1 MELEIGPHTI
11 HHGDSRDVLAAMP
24 DNCVDAVVTDPPYAL
39 VSIVKR
45 FGQPGAA
52 PAKGNDAY
60 ARASA
65 GFMGQ
70 SWDTGEVAF
79 ATEFWAQVLRVL
91 KPGGHVVAFS
101 GTRTYHRLAVAI
113 EDSGFEIRD
122 QLAWV
127 YGSGFP
133 KSHDVSKAIDK
144 MFGAEREVVGFSK
157 GRSGSVHGGGQSVG
171 EPDPITRPATPQAQQ
186 WEGWGTALKPSHEPV
201 VLARKPLTP
210 DAERDISVWNLLKV
224 RAKLWLMLSAITAE
238 SRFQLNQAERKEAF
252 DFAQWDAEKLSSTL
266 GDLSAL
272 TDTYQFESVL
282 TTSLST
288 VTSWLNTLEGFSQ
301 LPNTSITK
309 TTCDMTTDWKTL
321 RFCTS
326 QITPLSIIPE
336 KMLQGGHN
344 ALAGT
349 AEKYLA
355 ATFAKLNAILE
366 LSALGNAIGQD
377 QVDSPEEDD
386 RTHKQPIVLARK
398 PLIGTVAANVLE
410 HGTGAINIDGCRVGD
425 EVRHNPSAGNKNLE
439 GRTTVTPISAHKETE
454 GRTAVGRFP
463 ANILHDGDQ
472 FGENGHYF
480 YSPKASKKDRGEGN
494 IHPTVKPT
502 DLMAYLCRLVTPPGG
517 VVLDPFM
524 GSGSTG
530 KGAHAEGFRFIGI
543 EREEN
548 FFEIA
553 AARLMDLT

>member
-1 MELEIGPHTI
+1 MQLEIGPHTI
-11 HHGDSRDVLAAMP
+11 HHGDSRDVLATMP
-24 DNCVDAVVTDPPYAL
+24 DASVDSVVCDPPYAL

-144 MFGAEREVVGFSK
+144 MYGAEREVVGF
-157 GRSGSVHGGGQSVG
+157 
-171 EPDPITRPATPQAQQ
+171 DPIAAARSSAVGTNAFGDYKGQTGEVTAPATPQAQQ
-186 WEGWGTALKPSHEPV
+186 WEGWGTALKPAWE
-201 VLARKPLTP
+201 
-210 DAERDISVWNLLKV
+210 
-224 RAKLWLMLSAITAE
+224 
-238 SRFQLNQAERKEAF
+238 
-252 DFAQWDAEKLSSTL
+252 
-266 GDLSAL
+266 
-272 TDTYQFESVL
+272 
-282 TTSLST
+282 
-288 VTSWLNTLEGFSQ
+288 
-301 LPNTSITK
+301 
-309 TTCDMTTDWKTL
+309 
-321 RFCTS
+321 
-326 QITPLSIIPE
+326 
-336 KMLQGGHN
+336 
-344 ALAGT
+344 
-349 AEKYLA
+349 
-355 ATFAKLNAILE
+355 
-366 LSALGNAIGQD
+366 
-377 QVDSPEEDD
+377 
-386 RTHKQPIVLARK
+386 PIVLARK

-410 HGTGAINIDGCRVGD
+410 HGTGAINVDGCRIPTEEKLSIGSGKLGYGSGVDGSNRG
-425 EVRHNPSAGNKNLE
+425 EQNPL
-439 GRTTVTPISAHKETE
+439 
-454 GRTAVGRFP
+454 GRFP

-472 FGENGHYF
+472 FGENGRYF

-494 IHPTVKPT
+494 THPTVKPT

-530 KGAHAEGFRFIGI
+530 KGAHAEGFHFIGI

-553 AARLMDLT
+553 AARLMDLA

>member
-1 MELEIGPHTI
+1 MHLEIGPHTI
-11 HHGDSRDVLAAMP
+11 HHGDSRDVLATVP
-24 DNCVDAVVTDPPYAL
+24 DNSISACVCDPPYAL

-45 FGQPGAA
+45 FGQPGAV

-144 MFGAEREVVGFSK
+144 MDATVARRERQLRFTEWMRSTGLTSARIDALTGTNMGGHYTTAASQPAVATREHFETLRPHILVEVPDWVEQMVDERTVESENFKNREVVGTAK
-157 GRSGSVHGGGQSVG
+157 GAGTK
-171 EPDPITRPATPQAQQ
+171 DPTSFGNGHNSEFNITTALTPQAQQ
-186 WEGWGTALKPSHEPV
+186 WEGWGTALKPAWE
-201 VLARKPLTP
+201 
-210 DAERDISVWNLLKV
+210 
-224 RAKLWLMLSAITAE
+224 
-238 SRFQLNQAERKEAF
+238 
-252 DFAQWDAEKLSSTL
+252 
-266 GDLSAL
+266 
-272 TDTYQFESVL
+272 
-282 TTSLST
+282 
-288 VTSWLNTLEGFSQ
+288 
-301 LPNTSITK
+301 
-309 TTCDMTTDWKTL
+309 
-321 RFCTS
+321 
-326 QITPLSIIPE
+326 
-336 KMLQGGHN
+336 
-344 ALAGT
+344 
-349 AEKYLA
+349 
-355 ATFAKLNAILE
+355 
-366 LSALGNAIGQD
+366 
-377 QVDSPEEDD
+377 
-386 RTHKQPIVLARK
+386 PIVLARK

-410 HGTGAINIDGCRVGD
+410 HGTGAINIDGCRVATSEGLKGGAGQLWSHARD
-425 EVRHNPSAGNKNLE
+425 GKVGEAKPPSDL
-439 GRTTVTPISAHKETE
+439 
-454 GRTAVGRFP
+454 GRFP
-463 ANILHDGDQ
+463 ANILHDGEQ
-472 FGENGHYF
+472 FGENGRYF

-494 IHPTVKPT
+494 THPTVKPT

-530 KGAHAEGFRFIGI
+530 KGAHVEGFRFIGI

>member
-144 MFGAEREVVGFSK
+144 MFGAEREVVGVAGK
-157 GRSGSVHGGGQSVG
+157 SGSTACFSGMAGNEVSG
-171 EPDPITRPATPQAQQ
+171 EYYSTAPATPQAQQ
-186 WEGWGTALKPSHEPV
+186 WEGWGTALKPAWE
-201 VLARKPLTP
+201 
-210 DAERDISVWNLLKV
+210 
-224 RAKLWLMLSAITAE
+224 
-238 SRFQLNQAERKEAF
+238 
-252 DFAQWDAEKLSSTL
+252 
-266 GDLSAL
+266 
-272 TDTYQFESVL
+272 
-282 TTSLST
+282 
-288 VTSWLNTLEGFSQ
+288 
-301 LPNTSITK
+301 
-309 TTCDMTTDWKTL
+309 
-321 RFCTS
+321 
-326 QITPLSIIPE
+326 
-336 KMLQGGHN
+336 
-344 ALAGT
+344 
-349 AEKYLA
+349 
-355 ATFAKLNAILE
+355 
-366 LSALGNAIGQD
+366 
-377 QVDSPEEDD
+377 
-386 RTHKQPIVLARK
+386 PIVLARK

-425 EVRHNPSAGNKNLE
+425 EGGTKRSGQAPYAESGW
-439 GRTTVTPISAHKETE
+439 RTGHEVIPLD
-454 GRTAVGRFP
+454 GLGRFP

-472 FGENGHYF
+472 FGENGRYF

>member
-1 MELEIGPHTI
+1 MHLDIGPHTI

-52 PAKGNDAY
+52 PATGNDAY

-144 MFGAEREVVGFSK
+144 AAGAEREVIGTDKNFGKSRIEDGK
-157 GRSGSVHGGGQSVG
+157 NAFGDYAGSW
-171 EPDPITRPATPQAQQ
+171 DITRPATPEAQQ
-186 WEGWGTALKPSHEPV
+186 WEGWGTALKPAWE
-201 VLARKPLTP
+201 
-210 DAERDISVWNLLKV
+210 
-224 RAKLWLMLSAITAE
+224 
-238 SRFQLNQAERKEAF
+238 
-252 DFAQWDAEKLSSTL
+252 
-266 GDLSAL
+266 
-272 TDTYQFESVL
+272 
-282 TTSLST
+282 
-288 VTSWLNTLEGFSQ
+288 
-301 LPNTSITK
+301 
-309 TTCDMTTDWKTL
+309 
-321 RFCTS
+321 
-326 QITPLSIIPE
+326 
-336 KMLQGGHN
+336 
-344 ALAGT
+344 
-349 AEKYLA
+349 
-355 ATFAKLNAILE
+355 
-366 LSALGNAIGQD
+366 
-377 QVDSPEEDD
+377 
-386 RTHKQPIVLARK
+386 PIVLARK

-410 HGTGAINIDGCRVGD
+410 HGTGAINIDGCRVAFSSKEDQENAKPRSFGGAHEGFEGKSFAMKSRAHRD
-425 EVRHNPSAGNKNLE
+425 PSQEQNAL
-439 GRTTVTPISAHKETE
+439 
-454 GRTAVGRFP
+454 GRFP
-463 ANILHDGDQ
+463 ANILHDGEQ
-472 FGENGHYF
+472 FGENGRYF

>member
-1 MELEIGPHTI
+1 MHLEIGPHTI

-24 DNCVDAVVTDPPYAL
+24 DNSVDAVVCDPPYAL

-144 MFGAEREVVGFSK
+144 AAGAERTEVIGKSS
-157 GRSGSVHGGGQSVG
+157 RHGGGIPGNGTSYEISPEV
-171 EPDPITRPATPQAQQ
+171 PLLYAPATPQAQQ
-186 WEGWGTALKPSHEPV
+186 WEGWGTALKPAWE
-201 VLARKPLTP
+201 
-210 DAERDISVWNLLKV
+210 
-224 RAKLWLMLSAITAE
+224 
-238 SRFQLNQAERKEAF
+238 
-252 DFAQWDAEKLSSTL
+252 
-266 GDLSAL
+266 
-272 TDTYQFESVL
+272 
-282 TTSLST
+282 
-288 VTSWLNTLEGFSQ
+288 
-301 LPNTSITK
+301 
-309 TTCDMTTDWKTL
+309 
-321 RFCTS
+321 
-326 QITPLSIIPE
+326 
-336 KMLQGGHN
+336 
-344 ALAGT
+344 
-349 AEKYLA
+349 
-355 ATFAKLNAILE
+355 
-366 LSALGNAIGQD
+366 
-377 QVDSPEEDD
+377 
-386 RTHKQPIVLARK
+386 PIVLARK

-410 HGTGAINIDGCRVGD
+410 HGTGAINIDGCRVEGGD
-425 EVRHNPSAGNKNLE
+425 NPVKWEKPRG
-439 GRTTVTPISAHKETE
+439 GIWTTDSEA
-454 GRTAVGRFP
+454 TAQLTVSDKGRFP

-472 FGENGHYF
+472 FGENGRYF

-494 IHPTVKPT
+494 THPTVKPT
-502 DLMAYLCRLVTPPGG
+502 ELMAYLCRLVTPPGG

-553 AARLMDLT
+553 AARLMDQISG

>member
-1 MELEIGPHTI
+1 MHLDIGPHTI

-24 DNCVDAVVTDPPYAL
+24 DNSVEAVVTDPPYAL

-144 MFGAEREVVGFSK
+144 AFGAEREVVGVAGKSSTK
-157 GRSGSVHGGGQSVG
+157 VIGAVGHVGGEYYS
-171 EPDPITRPATPQAQQ
+171 TAPATPQAQQ
-186 WEGWGTALKPSHEPV
+186 WEGWGTALKPAWE
-201 VLARKPLTP
+201 
-210 DAERDISVWNLLKV
+210 
-224 RAKLWLMLSAITAE
+224 
-238 SRFQLNQAERKEAF
+238 
-252 DFAQWDAEKLSSTL
+252 
-266 GDLSAL
+266 
-272 TDTYQFESVL
+272 
-282 TTSLST
+282 
-288 VTSWLNTLEGFSQ
+288 
-301 LPNTSITK
+301 
-309 TTCDMTTDWKTL
+309 
-321 RFCTS
+321 
-326 QITPLSIIPE
+326 
-336 KMLQGGHN
+336 
-344 ALAGT
+344 
-349 AEKYLA
+349 
-355 ATFAKLNAILE
+355 
-366 LSALGNAIGQD
+366 
-377 QVDSPEEDD
+377 
-386 RTHKQPIVLARK
+386 PIVLARK

-410 HGTGAINIDGCRVGD
+410 HGTGAINIDGCRIDSGEED
-425 EVRHNPSAGNKNLE
+425 L
-439 GRTTVTPISAHKETE
+439 GRNNNARSDGTSYVVQKEAMRIDNST
-454 GRTAVGRFP
+454 GKGRFP
-463 ANILHDGDQ
+463 ANFIHDGSPEAIAPLPT
-472 FGENGHYF
+472 GSERYF

-494 IHPTVKPT
+494 THPTVKPT

-517 VVLDPFM
+517 VILDPFM

-530 KGAHAEGFRFIGI
+530 KGAHAGGFRFVGI

-548 FFEIA
+548 FFEIS
-553 AARLMDLT
+553 AARMMDLT

>member
-1 MELEIGPHTI
+1 MELSIGPHTI
-11 HHGDSRDVLAAMP
+11 HHGDSRDVLATMA
-24 DNCVDAVVTDPPYAL
+24 DNSVDAVVCDPPYAL

-144 MFGAEREVVGFSK
+144 AAGVSRKSDYEPNFANNTFGK
-157 GRSGSVHGGGQSVG
+157 GMGGGKHGATS
-171 EPDPITRPATPQAQQ
+171 EPAVTPEAQQ
-186 WEGWGTALKPSHEPV
+186 WEGWGTALKPAWE
-201 VLARKPLTP
+201 
-210 DAERDISVWNLLKV
+210 
-224 RAKLWLMLSAITAE
+224 
-238 SRFQLNQAERKEAF
+238 
-252 DFAQWDAEKLSSTL
+252 
-266 GDLSAL
+266 
-272 TDTYQFESVL
+272 
-282 TTSLST
+282 
-288 VTSWLNTLEGFSQ
+288 
-301 LPNTSITK
+301 
-309 TTCDMTTDWKTL
+309 
-321 RFCTS
+321 
-326 QITPLSIIPE
+326 
-336 KMLQGGHN
+336 
-344 ALAGT
+344 
-349 AEKYLA
+349 
-355 ATFAKLNAILE
+355 
-366 LSALGNAIGQD
+366 
-377 QVDSPEEDD
+377 
-386 RTHKQPIVLARK
+386 PIVLARK

-425 EVRHNPSAGNKNLE
+425 EVRYNAPAGNKTGDVYDLGIAN
-439 GRTTVTPISAHKETE
+439 RPDAD

-463 ANILHDGDQ
+463 ANILHDGEQ
-472 FGENGHYF
+472 FGENGRYF

-494 IHPTVKPT
+494 THPTVKPT

-553 AARLMDLT
+553 AARLMDHISS

>member
-1 MELEIGPHTI
+1 LSTGEINMQLEIGPHTI

-24 DNCVDAVVTDPPYAL
+24 DNCVDAVVCDPPYAL

-122 QLAWV
+122 QIFWC

-133 KSHDVSKAIDK
+133 KSHNVSNQLVEKGWACSCGKSMLSHHHATDENMRGLQKAVDAIEPVSGNPEPDLRAG
-144 MFGAEREVVGFSK
+144 MHQSASARESATSRTPETILRHDNLSGVRGISGEEARLAEE
-157 GRSGSVHGGGQSVG
+157 GQSPNVLQTVQWEAEGGNAGG
-171 EPDPITRPATPQAQQ
+171 ERLRPEGSTRPEPQPSTGKQSGLEGRGHIQAVEGQLQGDEVRPMPCGVFADGEERRLHNGTSPKDGEMDGTLLEQDGSGAPQGSQPFEQRPIKLGTVADKRGPQA
-186 WEGWGTALKPSHEPV
+186 WGGWPVCGGCGKPVVPDGLGTSLKPAHE
-201 VLARKPLTP
+201 
-210 DAERDISVWNLLKV
+210 
-224 RAKLWLMLSAITAE
+224 
-238 SRFQLNQAERKEAF
+238 
-252 DFAQWDAEKLSSTL
+252 
-266 GDLSAL
+266 
-272 TDTYQFESVL
+272 
-282 TTSLST
+282 
-288 VTSWLNTLEGFSQ
+288 
-301 LPNTSITK
+301 
-309 TTCDMTTDWKTL
+309 
-321 RFCTS
+321 
-326 QITPLSIIPE
+326 
-336 KMLQGGHN
+336 
-344 ALAGT
+344 
-349 AEKYLA
+349 
-355 ATFAKLNAILE
+355 
-366 LSALGNAIGQD
+366 
-377 QVDSPEEDD
+377 
-386 RTHKQPIVLARK
+386 PIVLARK

-410 HGTGAINIDGCRVGD
+410 HGTGAINIDGCRIEGWKPQVTQGVNRNATSFNVAKEKRLSGPSD
-425 EVRHNPSAGNKNLE
+425 E
-439 GRTTVTPISAHKETE
+439 
-454 GRTAVGRFP
+454 GRFP
-463 ANILHDGDQ
+463 ANILHDGEQ
-472 FGENGHYF
+472 FGENGRYF

-494 IHPTVKPT
+494 THPTVKPT

-553 AARLMDLT
+553 AARLMDLA